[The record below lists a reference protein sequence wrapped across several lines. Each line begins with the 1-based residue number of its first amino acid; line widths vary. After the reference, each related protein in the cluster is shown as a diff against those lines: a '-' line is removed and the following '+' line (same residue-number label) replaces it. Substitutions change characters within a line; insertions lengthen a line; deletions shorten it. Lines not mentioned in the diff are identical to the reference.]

1 MRTTNLIQSYVN
13 NSPATRQYNSD
24 KAVKDFDVKKE
35 LSNRTFIKPL
45 PSNGKLV
52 KVGPFEVMSEFR
64 KDIKYDMK
72 ALAHAAKGEA
82 NDHELGRLND
92 VGMKVGGLAIAA
104 YLATKKAT
112 PMTKAFEFI
121 GLASFFAAMDL
132 WPKLFIQLPAKL
144 VHGVDVRQQ
153 YEDNYGR
160 KKMFYQDHQFI
171 PWDLY
176 SDKEI
181 DKIGDRLNVPKNI
194 PNRRE
199 FIQEKMRKIAL
210 QNNTLWMLTAG
221 FATPV
226 MSALICNGLEGP
238 VKKFLAYRTD
248 KKADALMTNFAQEIK
263 KYDFSKNTRE
273 LEKILADNAGKPM
286 TPEILDAI
294 RANIT
299 DGLDHM
305 VSVGIEKD
313 LHRMFSVGERFNFS
327 SSNIEGVQE
336 TLKKT
341 LAPSGLS
348 EEQLTKLIPDAD
360 TISKALEQKGLL
372 NGNFKEFS
380 EHSKVV
386 QNILAGNIQ
395 QFIAENPTAPEVK
408 KLNFLMKK
416 LVHSTEYGADSV
428 LAGAFKS
435 TSSSVLTDD
444 TIRLLKDVSA
454 ELNDLKAKTVVLHK
468 FAFMKAAQAPE
479 TSLADSWGEITE
491 TIMKSLNFSPEE
503 IQKARLDRE
512 FAGTVLRNKLEA
524 ITLNQETYGKFL
536 EDVEKVLSSL
546 QSRIEPLDMTQDAS
560 KNKYKAAVIT
570 TFDDSAANLR
580 KFGLKSTSEAL
591 VGFPQTAHT
600 STKELYFNF
609 LTNRVKG
616 VTSSIYRFIDLADVY
631 YKVANVS
638 GLDHVLHGGVP
649 REVKE
654 EMVEL
659 AKQML
664 LEGHTSDFSV
674 KFWQKR
680 NPAPD
685 RSDTSQIETA
695 MGKVVNKYFG
705 KRETTE
711 LAELVH
717 DREYFDGVMKLM
729 FGGDV
734 HPVTH
739 SKLKD
744 AIFFKDFMNYRE
756 QALKI
761 LGGDYCF
768 TRPNCL
774 VNGKRVDST
783 SQFRFLL
790 MGAAPDEIIL
800 KMANQKFNSG
810 KWFSL
815 FGKLGAGLVGVTLL
829 AQLFFG
835 RMKTPKP
842 AKETK

>member
-1 MRTTNLIQSYVN
+1 
-13 NSPATRQYNSD
+13 
-24 KAVKDFDVKKE
+24 
-35 LSNRTFIKPL
+35 
-45 PSNGKLV
+45 
-52 KVGPFEVMSEFR
+52 
-64 KDIKYDMK
+64 
-72 ALAHAAKGEA
+72 
-82 NDHELGRLND
+82 
-92 VGMKVGGLAIAA
+92 
-104 YLATKKAT
+104 
-112 PMTKAFEFI
+112 
-121 GLASFFAAMDL
+121 
-132 WPKLFIQLPAKL
+132 
-144 VHGVDVRQQ
+144 
-153 YEDNYGR
+153 
-160 KKMFYQDHQFI
+160 
-171 PWDLY
+171 
-176 SDKEI
+176 
-181 DKIGDRLNVPKNI
+181 
-194 PNRRE
+194 
-199 FIQEKMRKIAL
+199 MRKIAL

-238 VKKFLAYRTD
+238 VKKYLAHRTD

-263 KYDFSKNTRE
+263 KYDFSKNTRK
-273 LEKILADNAGKPM
+273 LEKILADNAGKPI
-286 TPEILDAI
+286 TPEILEAI
-294 RANIT
+294 RVNIT

-305 VSVGIEKD
+305 VAVGIEKD
-313 LHRMFSVGERFNFS
+313 LHRMFPVSERYNFS
-327 SSNIEGVQE
+327 GENITGIQDA
-336 TLKKT
+336 LKKT
-341 LAPSGLS
+341 LSESGLS
-348 EEQLTKLIPDAD
+348 EEQLAKIIPGKER
-360 TISKALEQKGLL
+360 ISVALEQKGLL

-380 EHSKVV
+380 EHSKVI
-386 QNILAGNIQ
+386 QNILADNIQ
-395 QFIAENPTAPEVK
+395 LFITENPSAPEAK

-416 LVHSTEYGADSV
+416 LVHSQEHGADSV
-428 LAGAFKS
+428 LSGTFKS
-435 TSSSVLTDD
+435 TSSSVLTKE
-444 TIRLLKDVSA
+444 TASLLQNISN
-454 ELNDLKAKTVVLHK
+454 ELNDLKARTVVLHK

-479 TSLADSWGEITE
+479 TGLADSWGEITE
-491 TIMKSLNFSPEE
+491 TIMKSLNFTPEE

-512 FAGTVLRNKLEA
+512 FAGSVLRNKLEA
-524 ITLNQETYGKFL
+524 ITLNQDTYGKFL

-546 QSRIEPLDMTQDAS
+546 QGRIETLDMTQDSS

-580 KFGLKSTSEAL
+580 KFGLTSTSEAL

-638 GLDHVLHGGVP
+638 GLDHVLHSGVP

-680 NPAPD
+680 NPTPD
-685 RSDTSQIETA
+685 RADTSQIETA

-717 DREYFDGVMKLM
+717 DREYFEGVMKLM
-729 FGGDV
+729 FDGDV

-744 AIFFKDFMNYRE
+744 AIFFKDFMNYRA
-756 QALKI
+756 QALSV

-774 VNGKRVDST
+774 VNGHRVDST
-783 SQFRFLL
+783 SQLKFLL
-790 MGAAPDEIIL
+790 MGAAPDEMIL

-810 KWFSL
+810 KWFSM
-815 FGKLGAGLVGVTLL
+815 FGKLGAALVGVTLIS
-829 AQLFFG
+829 QLFFG

-842 AKETK
+842 TKETK

>member
-1 MRTTNLIQSYVN
+1 MRATNLIQSYVN
-13 NSPATRQYNSD
+13 NSPVVKQYNSD
-24 KAVKDFDVKKE
+24 KAVKEFDVKKE

-52 KVGPFEVMSEFR
+52 KVGPFEALAELR
-64 KDIKYDMK
+64 KDLKYDVK
-72 ALAHAAKGEA
+72 AFAHAAKGDA

-92 VGMKVGGLAIAA
+92 VGMKLGGLAIAA
-104 YLATKKAT
+104 YLATKKST

-121 GLASFFAAMDL
+121 GLASFFTAMDL

-144 VHGVDVRQQ
+144 VHGVNVRQQ

-181 DKIGDRLNVPKNI
+181 DKIGDRLGVPKNI

-238 VKKFLAYRTD
+238 VKKYLAYRTD
-248 KKADALMTNFAQEIK
+248 KKSNELMTNFAQEIK
-263 KYDFSKNTRE
+263 KYDFSKNTKE
-273 LEKILADNAGKPM
+273 LEKILAENAGKSL
-286 TPEILDAI
+286 TPEIFEAI
-294 RANIT
+294 RANLT

-313 LHRMFSVGERFNFS
+313 LNRLFPVSARFNFS
-327 SSNIEGVQE
+327 SSNIEDVQQV
-336 TLKKT
+336 LKKAI
-341 LAPSGLS
+341 LPSGLS
-348 EEQLTKLIPDAD
+348 EEQLVKIIPDSE
-360 TISKALEQKGLL
+360 TISTALEQRGLL

-380 EHSKVV
+380 EHSKVI
-386 QNILAGNIQ
+386 QNLLSGNIQ
-395 QFIAENPTAPEVK
+395 QFISENPNSQVAK

-416 LVHSTEYGADSV
+416 LIHSQEHGVDS
-428 LAGAFKS
+428 LLSSAFKS
-435 TSSSVLTDD
+435 TSSSVLSPEA
-444 TIRLLKDVSA
+444 LSSLKGISA
-454 ELNDLKAKTVVLHK
+454 ELNDLKAKTVVLHR
-468 FAFMKAAQAPE
+468 FAFMKAAQAQE
-479 TSLADSWGEITE
+479 TTLADSWGEITE
-491 TIMKSLNFSPEE
+491 SIMKSLEFTPEE
-503 IQKARLDRE
+503 ISKARLDRE
-512 FAGTVLRNKLEA
+512 FASTVLRNKLEK
-524 ITLNQETYGKFL
+524 ITTNPETYGKFL
-536 EDVEKVLSSL
+536 EDIEKVLSSL
-546 QSRIEPLDMTQDAS
+546 QSKVEGLDMTQDAS
-560 KNKYKAAVIT
+560 KNKYKAAVIQ

-580 KFGLKSTSEAL
+580 NFGMKSTSESL

-609 LTNRVKG
+609 LTNRIKG
-616 VTSSIYRFIDLADVY
+616 VTSSFHRFIGLADLY
-631 YKVANVS
+631 YKVSHVE
-638 GLDHVLHGGVP
+638 GLEHVLNGSVP

-664 LEGHTSDFSV
+664 LEGHSSDFAV

-680 NPAPD
+680 NPNPD
-685 RSDTSQIETA
+685 RSDVSQIEST

-705 KRETTE
+705 KREATE
-711 LAELVH
+711 LTELVH
-717 DREYFDGVMKLM
+717 DRDYFDGVMKLM

-739 SKLKD
+739 AKLKD

-756 QALKI
+756 QALNI

-774 VNGKRVDST
+774 VNGKNVES
-783 SQFRFLL
+783 SSLLRFLL
-790 MGAAPDEIIL
+790 LGSSPDEMIL
-800 KMANQKFNSG
+800 KMANQKHNSS
-810 KWFSL
+810 KWFSM
-815 FGKLGAGLVGVTLL
+815 FGKLGAGLIGVTLI
-829 AQLFFG
+829 AQFFFG
-835 RMKTPKP
+835 RMKTPQP
-842 AKETK
+842 AKEAK

>member
-1 MRTTNLIQSYVN
+1 MRTTNLIQSYIN
-13 NSPATRQYNSD
+13 SSPASRQYNSD

-52 KVGPFEVMSEFR
+52 KVGPFELMSEFR

-72 ALAHAAKGEA
+72 ALANAAKGEA

-92 VGMKVGGLAIAA
+92 VGMKLGGLAIAA

-112 PMTKAFEFI
+112 PMTKTFEFI
-121 GLASFFAAMDL
+121 GLASFFAAMDF

-144 VHGVDVRQQ
+144 IHGVNVRQQ

-181 DKIGDRLNVPKNI
+181 DKIGDRLGVPTNI

-221 FATPV
+221 FATPI

-238 VKKFLAYRTD
+238 VKKYLAYRTD
-248 KKADALMTNFAQEIK
+248 RKADSLMTNFSQEIK
-263 KYDFSKNTRE
+263 KYDFSKNTKE

-286 TPEILDAI
+286 TPELLEVI
-294 RANIT
+294 RTNIT

-305 VSVGIEKD
+305 VAVGIEKD
-313 LHRMFSVGERFNFS
+313 LHRMFPVGESFNLS
-327 SSNIEGVQE
+327 GSNITGIQE
-336 TLKKT
+336 TLQKT
-341 LAPSGLS
+341 LAPSGLT
-348 EEQLTKLIPDAD
+348 EEQLAKIIPGKER
-360 TISKALEQKGLL
+360 ISAALEQKGLL

-380 EHSKVV
+380 EHSKVI
-386 QNILAGNIQ
+386 QNILSENIQ
-395 QFIAENPTAPEVK
+395 HFISENPASPEAK
-408 KLNFLMKK
+408 KLNFLLKK
-416 LVHSTEYGADSV
+416 LVHSTEHGADSI

-435 TSSSVLTDD
+435 TSSSVLTEENMN
-444 TIRLLKDVSA
+444 ILKGISA

-468 FAFMKAAQAPE
+468 FAFMKAAQAQE
-479 TSLADSWGEITE
+479 TSLANSWGEITE

-503 IQKARLDRE
+503 IKKARLDRE
-512 FAGTVLRNKLEA
+512 FAGSVLRNKIEA
-524 ITLNQETYGKFL
+524 ITVNKESYDKFL
-536 EDVEKVLSSL
+536 EDVGKVLSSL
-546 QSRIEPLDMTQDAS
+546 QSKVEGLDMTQDAS
-560 KNKYKAAVIT
+560 KNKYKSAVIT
-570 TFDDSAANLR
+570 TFDDGAANLR
-580 KFGLKSTSEAL
+580 KLGLRSTAEAL

-609 LTNRVKG
+609 LTNRIKG

-631 YKVANVS
+631 YKIANVS
-638 GLDHVLHGGVP
+638 GVEHVLNGGVP

-680 NPAPD
+680 NPTPD
-685 RSDTSQIETA
+685 RNDTSQIETA
-695 MGKVVNKYFG
+695 MGKVVNKYLG
-705 KRETTE
+705 KREASE
-711 LAELVH
+711 LTELVH

-734 HPVTH
+734 HPDTH
-739 SKLKD
+739 AKLKD
-744 AIFFKDFMNYRE
+744 TIFFKDFMNYRN
-756 QALKI
+756 QALNI

-790 MGAAPDEIIL
+790 MGAAPDEMIL

-810 KWFSL
+810 KWFSM
-815 FGKLGAGLVGVTLL
+815 FGKLGAGLIGVTLV

>member
-1 MRTTNLIQSYVN
+1 MRATNLIQSYVN

-52 KVGPFEVMSEFR
+52 KVGPFELMSEFR

-104 YLATKKAT
+104 YLATKKTT

-121 GLASFFAAMDL
+121 GLASFFAAMDF

-144 VHGVDVRQQ
+144 IHGVNVRQQ

-181 DKIGDRLNVPKNI
+181 DKIGDRLGVPKNI

-221 FATPV
+221 FATPI

-238 VKKFLAYRTD
+238 VKKYLAYRTD
-248 KKADALMTNFAQEIK
+248 RKADSLMTNFSQEIK
-263 KYDFSKNTRE
+263 KYDFSKNTKE

-286 TPEILDAI
+286 TPELLELI
-294 RANIT
+294 RTNIT

-305 VSVGIEKD
+305 VAVGIEKD
-313 LHRMFSVGERFNFS
+313 LHRMFPVGESFNIS
-327 SSNIEGVQE
+327 GSNITGIQE
-336 TLKKT
+336 ALQKT
-341 LAPSGLS
+341 LASSGLS
-348 EEQLTKLIPDAD
+348 EEQLAKIIPGKER
-360 TISKALEQKGLL
+360 ISAALEQKGLL

-380 EHSKVV
+380 EHSKVI
-386 QNILAGNIQ
+386 QNILSDNIQ
-395 QFIAENPTAPEVK
+395 HFISENPSAPEAK
-408 KLNFLMKK
+408 KLNFLLKK
-416 LVHSTEYGADSV
+416 LVHATEHGSDSI

-435 TSSSVLTDD
+435 ISSSVLTEENMNM
-444 TIRLLKDVSA
+444 LKAISA
-454 ELNDLKAKTVVLHK
+454 ELNDLKAKTIVLHK
-468 FAFMKAAQAPE
+468 FAFMKAAQAQE
-479 TSLADSWGEITE
+479 TSLANSWGEITE

-503 IQKARLDRE
+503 IKKARLDRE
-512 FAGTVLRNKLEA
+512 FAGAVLRDKLEA
-524 ITLNQETYGKFL
+524 ITVNKESYDKFL
-536 EDVEKVLSSL
+536 EDVGKVLSSL
-546 QSRIEPLDMTQDAS
+546 QSKVEGLDMTQDAS
-560 KNKYKAAVIT
+560 KNKYKSAVIT
-570 TFDDSAANLR
+570 TFDEGAANLKR
-580 KFGLKSTSEAL
+580 LGLRSTAEAL

-609 LTNRVKG
+609 LTNRIKG
-616 VTSSIYRFIDLADVY
+616 VTSSIYRFIDMADVY
-631 YKVANVS
+631 YKIANVS
-638 GLDHVLHGGVP
+638 GVEHVLHGGVP

-680 NPAPD
+680 NPTPD
-685 RSDTSQIETA
+685 RNDTSQIETA
-695 MGKVVNKYFG
+695 MGKVVNKYLG
-705 KRETTE
+705 KREASE
-711 LAELVH
+711 LTELVH

-734 HPVTH
+734 HPDTH
-739 SKLKD
+739 AKLKD
-744 AIFFKDFMNYRE
+744 TIFFKDFMNYRN
-756 QALKI
+756 QALNI

-790 MGAAPDEIIL
+790 MGAAPDEMIL

-810 KWFSL
+810 KWFSM
-815 FGKLGAGLVGVTLL
+815 FGKLGAGLIGVTLV

>member
-1 MRTTNLIQSYVN
+1 M
-13 NSPATRQYNSD
+13 
-24 KAVKDFDVKKE
+24 
-35 LSNRTFIKPL
+35 
-45 PSNGKLV
+45 
-52 KVGPFEVMSEFR
+52 
-64 KDIKYDMK
+64 
-72 ALAHAAKGEA
+72 
-82 NDHELGRLND
+82 
-92 VGMKVGGLAIAA
+92 
-104 YLATKKAT
+104 
-112 PMTKAFEFI
+112 
-121 GLASFFAAMDL
+121 
-132 WPKLFIQLPAKL
+132 
-144 VHGVDVRQQ
+144 
-153 YEDNYGR
+153 
-160 KKMFYQDHQFI
+160 
-171 PWDLY
+171 
-176 SDKEI
+176 
-181 DKIGDRLNVPKNI
+181 NVPKNI

-238 VKKFLAYRTD
+238 VKKYLAHRTD

-263 KYDFSKNTRE
+263 KYDFSKNTRK
-273 LEKILADNAGKPM
+273 LEKILADNAGKPI
-286 TPEILDAI
+286 TPEILEAI
-294 RANIT
+294 RVNIT

-305 VSVGIEKD
+305 VAVGIEKD
-313 LHRMFSVGERFNFS
+313 LHRMFPVSERYNFS
-327 SSNIEGVQE
+327 GENITGIQDA
-336 TLKKT
+336 LKKT
-341 LAPSGLS
+341 LSESGLS
-348 EEQLTKLIPDAD
+348 EEQLAKIIPGKER
-360 TISKALEQKGLL
+360 ISVALEQKGLL

-380 EHSKVV
+380 EHSKVI
-386 QNILAGNIQ
+386 QNILADNIQ
-395 QFIAENPTAPEVK
+395 LFITENPSAPEAK

-416 LVHSTEYGADSV
+416 LVHSQEHGADSV
-428 LAGAFKS
+428 LSGTFKS
-435 TSSSVLTDD
+435 TSSSVLTKE
-444 TIRLLKDVSA
+444 TASLLQNISN
-454 ELNDLKAKTVVLHK
+454 ELNDLKARTVVLHK

-479 TSLADSWGEITE
+479 TGLADSWGEITE
-491 TIMKSLNFSPEE
+491 TIMKSLNFTPEE

-512 FAGTVLRNKLEA
+512 FAGSVLRNKLEA
-524 ITLNQETYGKFL
+524 ITLNQDTYGKFL

-546 QSRIEPLDMTQDAS
+546 QGRIETLDMTQDSS

-580 KFGLKSTSEAL
+580 KFGLTSTSEAL

-638 GLDHVLHGGVP
+638 GLDHVLHSGVP

-680 NPAPD
+680 NPTPD
-685 RSDTSQIETA
+685 RADTSQIETA

-717 DREYFDGVMKLM
+717 DREYFEGVMKLM
-729 FGGDV
+729 LDGDV

-744 AIFFKDFMNYRE
+744 AIFFKDFMNYRA
-756 QALKI
+756 QALSV

-774 VNGKRVDST
+774 VNGHRVDST
-783 SQFRFLL
+783 SQLKFLL
-790 MGAAPDEIIL
+790 MGAAPDEMIL

-810 KWFSL
+810 KWFSM
-815 FGKLGAGLVGVTLL
+815 FGKLGAALVGVTLIS
-829 AQLFFG
+829 QLFFG

-842 AKETK
+842 TKETK

>member
-1 MRTTNLIQSYVN
+1 
-13 NSPATRQYNSD
+13 
-24 KAVKDFDVKKE
+24 
-35 LSNRTFIKPL
+35 
-45 PSNGKLV
+45 
-52 KVGPFEVMSEFR
+52 
-64 KDIKYDMK
+64 
-72 ALAHAAKGEA
+72 
-82 NDHELGRLND
+82 
-92 VGMKVGGLAIAA
+92 
-104 YLATKKAT
+104 
-112 PMTKAFEFI
+112 
-121 GLASFFAAMDL
+121 
-132 WPKLFIQLPAKL
+132 
-144 VHGVDVRQQ
+144 
-153 YEDNYGR
+153 
-160 KKMFYQDHQFI
+160 
-171 PWDLY
+171 
-176 SDKEI
+176 
-181 DKIGDRLNVPKNI
+181 
-194 PNRRE
+194 
-199 FIQEKMRKIAL
+199 MRKIAL

-238 VKKFLAYRTD
+238 VKKYLAHRTD

-263 KYDFSKNTRE
+263 KYDFSKNTRK
-273 LEKILADNAGKPM
+273 LEKILADNAGKPI
-286 TPEILDAI
+286 TPEILEAI
-294 RANIT
+294 RVNIT

-305 VSVGIEKD
+305 VAVGIEKD
-313 LHRMFSVGERFNFS
+313 LHRMFPVSERYNFS
-327 SSNIEGVQE
+327 GENITGIQDA
-336 TLKKT
+336 LKKT
-341 LAPSGLS
+341 LSESGLS
-348 EEQLTKLIPDAD
+348 EEQLAKIIPGKER
-360 TISKALEQKGLL
+360 ISVALEQKGLL

-380 EHSKVV
+380 EHSKVI
-386 QNILAGNIQ
+386 QNILADNIQ
-395 QFIAENPTAPEVK
+395 LFITENPSAPEAK

-416 LVHSTEYGADSV
+416 LVHSQEHGADSV
-428 LAGAFKS
+428 LSGTFKS
-435 TSSSVLTDD
+435 TSSSVLTKE
-444 TIRLLKDVSA
+444 TASLLQNISN
-454 ELNDLKAKTVVLHK
+454 ELNDLKARTVVLHK

-479 TSLADSWGEITE
+479 TGLADSWGEITE
-491 TIMKSLNFSPEE
+491 TIMKSLNFTPEE

-512 FAGTVLRNKLEA
+512 FAGSVLRNKLEA
-524 ITLNQETYGKFL
+524 ITLNQDTYGKFL

-546 QSRIEPLDMTQDAS
+546 QGRIETLDMTQDSS

-580 KFGLKSTSEAL
+580 KFGLTSTSEAL

-638 GLDHVLHGGVP
+638 GLDHVLHSGVP

-680 NPAPD
+680 NPTPD
-685 RSDTSQIETA
+685 RADTSQIETA

-717 DREYFDGVMKLM
+717 DREYFEGVMKLM
-729 FGGDV
+729 LDGDV

-744 AIFFKDFMNYRE
+744 AIFFKDFMNYRA
-756 QALKI
+756 QALSV

-774 VNGKRVDST
+774 VNGHRVDST
-783 SQFRFLL
+783 SQLKFLL
-790 MGAAPDEIIL
+790 MGAAPDEMIL

-810 KWFSL
+810 KWFSM
-815 FGKLGAGLVGVTLL
+815 FGKLGAALVGVTLIS
-829 AQLFFG
+829 QLFFG

-842 AKETK
+842 TKETK